1 MSLPPDTPFV
11 LHLRKSCKSFV
22 VGDNETAL
30 EVLLRNGIDAPFTCR
45 WGTCGSCVTRVV
57 SGLPLHRDAVL
68 SEGMRESNEYIA
80 LCVSRSQTPEL
91 TIDL

>member
-11 LHLRKSCKSFV
+11 LRLKRSGQSFV

-30 EVLLRNGIDAPFTCR
+30 GVLLRNGIDVPHNCR

-57 SGLPLHRDAVL
+57 SGVPLHRDAVL
-68 SEGMRESNEYIA
+68 SDGMRDSNEFIA
-80 LCVSRSQTPEL
+80 LCVSRAQTPEL
-91 TIDL
+91 TVDL